1 MLQTKLAIFAF
12 GAAVICA
19 VSRYLK
25 TKANSSGEVKITP
38 LSAKIKQ
45 EFSELQKAAK
55 IFKRCCKTNTSIAKE
70 SEE

>member
-19 VSRYLK
+19 ISRYLK
-25 TKANSSGEVKITP
+25 TKADSSGEIKITP

-45 EFSELQKAAK
+45 EFSELQKA
-55 IFKRCCKTNTSIAKE
+55 F
-70 SEE
+70 